1 MTKVAVITGAAG
13 GIGGA
18 MLRRFQ
24 QQGYIVVGL
33 DLPHACPSG
42 DPRFLGCDITDEAQ
56 VRTAFERV
64 IAAHGRLDV
73 LVNNAGISAIGA
85 LMDHDVAT
93 YRRVMEVNY
102 IGALLCARTAL
113 PALAAAGGRI
123 VVMSS
128 VAGFA
133 PVLGRPAYVGAK
145 HAVTG
150 LFTALRQ
157 ELAPQGVSVTMVHPT
172 FVIGGMSE
180 VDRAAGVE
188 RPVTG
193 PEITPDDVARLVV
206 RAVLDGRD
214 LVLPGRTAKLAW
226 WANRLSP
233 RGYAWAMARRL
244 RRSTPPVPRIAPI
257 TRPESEET
265 TR

>member
-13 GIGGA
+13 GIGQA
-18 MLRRFQ
+18 MLRRFAQ
-24 QQGYIVVGL
+24 AGYTVAGL
-33 DLPHACPSG
+33 DLPPICPP
-42 DPRFLGCDITDEAQ
+42 DDQRFLGCDITDEAQ
-56 VRTAFERV
+56 VRSAFERV
-64 IAAHGRLDV
+64 IATHGRIDV

-102 IGALLCARTAL
+102 IGALVCTRAAL
-113 PALAAAGGRI
+113 PALAAASGRI
-123 VVMSS
+123 VVTSS

-150 LFTALRQ
+150 LFTALRC
-157 ELAPQGVSVTMVHPT
+157 ELAPQGISVTMVHPT
-172 FVIGGMSE
+172 FVVGGMGE
-180 VDRAAGVE
+180 VGRSQGVQ
-188 RPVTG
+188 RSTTG
-193 PEITPDDVARLVV
+193 QEITPDDVAELVV
-206 RAVLDGRD
+206 KAVLDGRD

-226 WANRLSP
+226 WANRISP
-233 RGYAWAMARRL
+233 RGYAWVMTRRL
-244 RRSTPPVPRIAPI
+244 GRNPLPVPPI
-257 TRPESEET
+257 SPTIRPEET